1 MKLIGAGYPRTGT
14 LSTKVALEQ
23 LGFGP
28 CYHFFTQF
36 ERPQD
41 IDVWQAAD
49 EGKPVDWRALLAGF
63 RAAVDW
69 PASLFYKQLME
80 IFPDA
85 KVLLNVR
92 DPEAWYESI
101 LNTVYA
107 VSQAGLS
114 APEQSTH
121 GRLSRV
127 VNTIAWQNLFH
138 GRFEDKPYAISI
150 FEQHNQEVKD
160 YVPAYNL
167 LVWDVKEGWD
177 PLCRFL
183 GVAAPETPFPQLN
196 DMQTFRQRLLVDR
209 AATAIRAF

>member
-1 MKLIGAGYPRTGT
+1 MKLIGAGYARTGT

-49 EGKPVDWRALLAGF
+49 EGKPVDWRALFAGF
-63 RAAVDW
+63 GSAVDW
-69 PASLFYKQLME
+69 PASFFYKQLME
-80 IFPDA
+80 VFPEA
-85 KVLLNVR
+85 KVLLSVR

-101 LNTVYA
+101 LNTIYA
-107 VSQAGLS
+107 VSRGGLS
-114 APEQSTH
+114 APEHTPH
-121 GRLSRV
+121 GRLSRMI
-127 VNTIAWQNLFH
+127 NRIAWQNLFH

-160 YVPAYNL
+160 YVQADRL
-167 LVWDVKEGWD
+167 LVWDVKEGWE

-183 GVAAPETPFPQLN
+183 GVAVPITPFPHLN
-196 DMQTFRQRLLVDR
+196 DMQTFRQRLLVNR
-209 AATAIRAF
+209 